1 MRYNE
6 EWEVVATNKRT
17 EEVLST
23 DKTQALEQAKSNLR
37 ALVNGK
43 YCSAKVMIE
52 SFQYDLLTY
61 VLGRSKPA
69 ILRCLRALEVAWS

>member
-17 EEVLST
+17 GEVLST

-52 SFQYDLLTY
+52 SFQ
-61 VLGRSKPA
+61 
-69 ILRCLRALEVAWS
+69 